1 MCTRPKVIGGIHDVG
16 SIHRGKIAYFSPMI
30 RSQCPQKAAQE
41 EEEKEKNKDIKKVLG
56 LNVFLIF
63 RCPKGN
69 QWAGPRGPGW
79 AGGLPLL
86 S

>member
-16 SIHRGKIAYFSPMI
+16 SIHRSKIAYFSPMI

-41 EEEKEKNKDIKKVLG
+41 EEEKEKNKDIK
-56 LNVFLIF
+56 
-63 RCPKGN
+63 
-69 QWAGPRGPGW
+69 Q
-79 AGGLPLL
+79 